1 MKFILI
7 YTTNPNLKEAK
18 KIGKY
23 LLENKL
29 IKCANYFPI
38 ESSYEWKGKIENAKE
53 IVAIFKTAKKNW
65 KKIKEEVEKMHS
77 YEIPCIIKIEVEA
90 NEKFEKWVGEA
101 E

>member
-1 MKFILI
+1 MIII

-18 KIGKY
+18 KIGKC
-23 LLENKL
+23 LLEKKL

-38 ESSYEWKGKIENAKE
+38 ESAYQWEGKIENSKE
-53 IVAIFKTAKKNW
+53 VVAIFKTAKKNW

-77 YEIPCIIKIEVEA
+77 YEIPCILKIEVET
-90 NEKFEKWVGEA
+90 NKKFEKWVGEV